1 MRVLGLSG
9 SLRRDSYNT
18 MLLRA
23 AQELAPQTL
32 AIDLYEGLAEIPPY
46 DQDVQDHLAPL
57 PVQDLRRRVAEAD
70 AILIATPE
78 YNGSIPGVL
87 KNAIDWASRP
97 FPDNAFRNKPV
108 AVVGASTGA
117 YGGVWAQ
124 ADLRRV
130 LGIVGARVLEGE
142 LPVPRAHDRFD
153 EEGRLTDDM
162 LQQRI
167 ADVVERLAEEAGVLV
182 AAA

>member
-1 MRVLGLSG
+1 MRVLGISG

-18 MLLRA
+18 MLLHA
-23 AQELAPQTL
+23 AQELAPQTME
-32 AIDLYEGLAEIPPY
+32 IHLYEGLAEIPPY
-46 DQDVQDHLAPL
+46 DQDLQDELTPL

-70 AILIATPE
+70 AVVIATPE

-97 FPDNAFRNKPV
+97 FPGNAFRNKPV
-108 AVVGASTGA
+108 AVVGASTSA

-130 LGIVGARVLEGE
+130 LGIVGARVVEGE
-142 LPVPRAHDRFD
+142 VALGHAPERFSAD
-153 EEGRLTDDM
+153 GRLADHEHR
-162 LQQRI
+162 QQ
-167 ADVVERLAEEAGVLV
+167 LAELLRDLV
-182 AAA
+182 AQVEFRVAA

>member
-9 SLRRDSYNT
+9 SLRRDSYNA

-23 AQELAPQTL
+23 AQELAPQTMD
-32 AIDLYEGLAEIPPY
+32 IVLYEGLAEIPPY
-46 DQDVQDHLAPL
+46 NQDHQDELTPL
-57 PVQDLRRRVAEAD
+57 SVEDLRRRIAEAD
-70 AILIATPE
+70 AVLIATPE

-97 FPDNAFRNKPV
+97 FPDNALRNKPV

-130 LGIVGARVLEGE
+130 LGIVGARVVEGE
-142 LPVPRAHDRFD
+142 VALGHAPERFAAD
-153 EEGRLTDDM
+153 GRLADHEYR
-162 LQQRI
+162 QQ
-167 ADVVERLAEEAGVLV
+167 LAELLRDLAAQVELRV
-182 AAA
+182 AA